1 MSSPRGAVGLYSRL
15 LALYPKSYR
24 LEYGP
29 DMVQLFADRYR
40 DERPAGDVF
49 RFVRFWGGM
58 FGDLLKSALPERTE
72 SVVSSVKQNW
82 WKWAIGLFGAFQAV
96 FAVEW
101 TIGVFVDGDRAVSV
115 LIAEAVVPFVGVTA
129 LVVGL
134 RLLNS
139 KPKAAA
145 ILLTIG
151 LLPVALAGAL
161 FFWFPPM
168 WAVSV
173 LGVYLIVKVFMETG
187 RITRAS
193 AATA

>member
-1 MSSPRGAVGLYSRL
+1 MIHPRGAVRLYSRM
-15 LALYPKSYR
+15 LALYPKAYR
-24 LEYGP
+24 HEYGS

-40 DERPAGDVF
+40 DERPRGDVF

-58 FGDLLKSALPERTE
+58 VGDLLKTALTERTG
-72 SVVSSVKQNW
+72 SVVSSFKQNW
-82 WKWAIGLFGAFQAV
+82 WKWAIGVFAAFQMV

-101 TIGVFVDGDRAVSV
+101 VIGIFADSDRGVSA
-115 LIAEAVVPFVGVTA
+115 LIAEAVVPIVGVTT

-168 WAVSV
+168 WLVSV

-187 RITRAS
+187 RITRGS
-193 AATA
+193 AAPA

>member
-1 MSSPRGAVGLYSRL
+1 VEPELYSRL
-15 LALYPKSYR
+15 LALYPKAYR
-24 LEYGP
+24 VEYGP
-29 DMVQLFADRYR
+29 DMVQLFADRHR
-40 DERPAGDVF
+40 DERPTGDLF
-49 RFVRFWGGM
+49 RFARFWGGM
-58 FGDLLKSALPERTE
+58 FGDLLKTALTERTG
-72 SVVSSVKQNW
+72 SVVSSFKQNW
-82 WKWAIGLFGAFQAV
+82 WKWAIGVFAAFQGV

-101 TIGVFVDGDRAVSV
+101 AIGIFVDSDRAVPV
-115 LIAEAVVPFVGVTA
+115 LIAEAAVPFVGVTA

-134 RLLNS
+134 RLLNR

-168 WAVSV
+168 WLVSV
-173 LGVYLIVKVFMETG
+173 FGIYLIVRVYMETG